1 MSAVHLEK
9 NAREEETH
17 TDALNCGF
25 RLSKA
30 FGAGNVSF
38 VLPGAARIYRENPC
52 GRCFGSEKPTTFHS
66 LLASFTMAGKRVS
79 GSPHFL
85 MLIIALRALELL
97 LDVMKTIEEVS
108 ADVSRMQALIK
119 APEDSRNRQMEEVFR
134 QASEMGLGS
143 RQIEWMT
150 NSLRALGQMF
160 DKLASLRK
168 TTNVT
173 DDTLTSILTRQ
184 KNFSNTCGKECIK
197 DVHEDLRGKGKI
209 IDIFQESHGSCLCW
223 EGRCKHNCEIVIEYF
238 VDASEYL
245 KDEEKAMYVAT
256 AYHEYGKCGCRARL

>member
-1 MSAVHLEK
+1 MPGPSGILMMALITMVK
-9 NAREEETH
+9 DVKARE
-17 TDALNCGF
+17 DL
-25 RLSKA
+25 LKA
-30 FGAGNVSF
+30 MKDLIKAMK
-38 VLPGAARIYRENPC
+38 ED
-52 GRCFGSEKPTTFHS
+52 
-66 LLASFTMAGKRVS
+66 LLEISRKAMEDRRRRK
-79 GSPHFL
+79 
-85 MLIIALRALELL
+85 
-97 LDVMKTIEEVS
+97 IEEVS

-150 NSLRALGQMF
+150 NSLRSLGQVL
-160 DKLASLRK
+160 DKFASIRK

-173 DDTLTSILTRQ
+173 DDTLTYILTRQ

-209 IDIFQESHGSCLCW
+209 IDIFQEPHGSYLCW
-223 EGRCKHNCEIVIEYF
+223 KGRCKHNCEIVIEYF
-238 VDASEYL
+238 VDACEYL
-245 KDEEKAMYVAT
+245 KDEEKAMYVST